1 MNDDAYVN
9 GDEKTDDAR
18 SHKNTVRAAVRAL
31 DILLCFA
38 AADSRLGLTEI
49 ARRVDL
55 HKSTVHRLLA
65 TLEARGFVRREPES
79 DLYQLGWTILQLAG
93 HVHHSDD
100 MASVALPFMT
110 RLRDDLGETISLY
123 VRSHAERIRIQAVEG
138 TQPVRRAAN
147 VGERFP
153 LYIGASG
160 KVLLAY
166 LSPEEFAALET
177 AGVFPPEMALAEL
190 HRQLDAVRDRGYAV
204 SREEREVG
212 AAAVSAPV
220 RDRRGNTVA
229 ALSVSGPV
237 NRYDDQTVGRFA
249 AACRET
255 ADAIAR
261 TLA

>member
-1 MNDDAYVN
+1 MNDDT
-9 GDEKTDDAR
+9 KSDDTK
-18 SHKNTVRAAVRAL
+18 SQKNTVRAAGRAL

-49 ARRVDL
+49 ARRVGL
-55 HKSTVHRLLA
+55 HKSTAHRLLA
-65 TLEARGFVRREPES
+65 TLETKGFVRREPDS

-93 HVHHSDD
+93 RVHHSDD

-123 VRSHAERIRIQAVEG
+123 VRSHAERIRIQAIEG

-166 LSPEEFAALET
+166 LSAGEFATLET
-177 AGVFPPEMALAEL
+177 AGAFPPDVALADL
-190 HRQLDAVRDRGYAV
+190 HRQLRSVRNRGYAV
-204 SREEREVG
+204 SKEEREVG

-220 RDRRGNTVA
+220 RDRLGNTVA

-237 NRYDDQTVGRFA
+237 NRYDVQAIARFA
-249 AACRET
+249 TACRET
-255 ADAIAR
+255 ADAISRA
-261 TLA
+261 LA

>member
-1 MNDDAYVN
+1 MNENTKSDDT
-9 GDEKTDDAR
+9 K
-18 SHKNTVRAAVRAL
+18 SQKNTVRAAVRAL

-49 ARRVDL
+49 ARRVGL
-55 HKSTVHRLLA
+55 HKSTAHRLLG
-65 TLEARGFVRREPES
+65 TLETKGFVRREPGS

-93 HVHHSDD
+93 RVHHSED

-123 VRSHAERIRIQAVEG
+123 VRSHAERIRIQAIEG

-160 KVLLAY
+160 KVLLAH
-166 LSPEEFAALET
+166 LSADEFAILET
-177 AGVFPPEMALAEL
+177 AGAFPPDMALPDL
-190 HRQLDAVRDRGYAV
+190 HRQLHAVRDRGYAV
-204 SREEREVG
+204 SKEEREVG

-220 RDRRGNTVA
+220 QDRGGNTVA

-237 NRYDDQTVGRFA
+237 NRYDDQTIARFA
-249 AACRET
+249 IACRET
-255 ADAIAR
+255 ADAISH